1 MTTLTGWHNSIRTMV
16 YDDVAT
22 PEGLTLALD
31 NVNTAQ
37 PDDEIWLALEILDG
51 PVRSVELAG
60 QLRRRCDGRFR
71 LAVYAPLNTGTRDAL
86 RVADLLASVTRT
98 ASGPGLRY
106 GVPQARTVGRSGQ
119 HWLVVIDCQF
129 QADEIA

>member
-1 MTTLTGWHNSIRTMV
+1 MTTLTSWHTSIRSMV

-22 PEGLTLALD
+22 PEGLTVAFD
-31 NVNTAQ
+31 NAEAVQ
-37 PDDEIWLALEILDG
+37 DPDEIWLGLEIFDG

-71 LAVYAPLNTGTRDAL
+71 LSVYAPLNTGTRDAL
-86 RVADLLASVTRT
+86 RIADLLASVTRT

-106 GVPQARTVGRSGQ
+106 GVPQARTVGRSGS
-119 HWLVVIDCQF
+119 HWLVAIDCPF